1 MAPAERTRAALLS
14 LVLLGAGA
22 GCDDGA
28 AVEGVVR
35 DINTDDPIAEVA
47 VGFLQLQGGRLE
59 LRPDFAA
66 TTDTSGTW
74 DMATSSGPFPEG
86 FLTFSHGLYVA
97 DTVHFFGAELGTTGQ
112 ITLFMIPLE
121 ESPAPSA
128 PPENP

>member
-1 MAPAERTRAALLS
+1 MVPAQRTRAALLS

-28 AVEGVVR
+28 GVRGLVR
-35 DINTDDPIAEVA
+35 DFNTEDPIAEVA

-59 LRPDFAA
+59 LRADFSAA
-66 TTDTSGTW
+66 TDTSGTW
-74 DMATSSGPFPEG
+74 DMATRSGPFPEG
-86 FLTFSHGLYVA
+86 FLTFSHGLYVV

-112 ITLFMIPLE
+112 LTLFMIPLE
-121 ESPAPSA
+121 EGPAPSA